1 MISYEPF
8 ATQKRIQY
16 LAHACLCGTAFAAR
30 NNLYRHERKCK
41 VRANM
46 MGADAVQVPYAST
59 VDQPNFA
66 VVPSTTG
73 VNTNANNKNNNT
85 GSSAGQGH
93 VLQQL
98 RSATD
103 DAWSV
108 QNQLPSSSHASQ
120 TSSPSSVSHHANS
133 TSYHHLPPHSAPNRF
148 GVYPPATK
156 ACGAPPFLASI
167 TPASPSLG
175 PGSTRWTS
183 NSNNS
188 NTSSGRFVTTSS
200 NSGGGSVAG
209 IPALF
214 LPNNNGD
221 GALRVAA
228 AAAAPD
234 SMTVHHQ
241 HHQQRHRNVD
251 KHSHEEYA
259 PLSAMT
265 SASSS
270 SPYGRGVAVGPG
282 RGSGEG
288 GGSGSSSTGV
298 SAAGEHYGSSSNVNY
313 GRTSSTGGS
322 PPTRSSSTGT
332 STTSGPDVANLV
344 ELAHVAT
351 ASSPLFT
358 TAAQVEPATP
368 NTTHATMAAVA
379 FSTVS

>member
-1 MISYEPF
+1 
-8 ATQKRIQY
+8 
-16 LAHACLCGTAFAAR
+16 
-30 NNLYRHERKCK
+30 
-41 VRANM
+41 
-46 MGADAVQVPYAST
+46 MGADAAQVPYTST

-73 VNTNANNKNNNT
+73 VNANNKNNNT

-93 VLQQL
+93 VPQQL

-108 QNQLPSSSHASQ
+108 QNQLPSSSPASQ
-120 TSSPSSVSHHANS
+120 ASSPSSISHHANS

-167 TPASPSLG
+167 APASPSLG
-175 PGSTRWTS
+175 PGSTRSTP

-188 NTSSGRFVTTSS
+188 N
-200 NSGGGSVAG
+200 SGGGGVAG

-221 GALRVAA
+221 GALGVAA

-241 HHQQRHRNVD
+241 HHHRNVD

-259 PLSAMT
+259 PLPATT

-270 SPYGRGVAVGPG
+270 PPYGRGIAVGPG

-288 GGSGSSSTGV
+288 KSESSSTSV
-298 SAAGEHYGSSSNVNY
+298 SAAGEHYGSSSNDNY
-313 GRTSSTGGS
+313 GCPSSTGGG
-322 PPTRSSSTGT
+322 PPTRSRSTGT
-332 STTSGPDVANLV
+332 STTAPTSGPDMANWV
-344 ELAHVAT
+344 ESAHVAT
-351 ASSPLFT
+351 ASSLLFT

-368 NTTHATMAAVA
+368 NTTHATMAAAA